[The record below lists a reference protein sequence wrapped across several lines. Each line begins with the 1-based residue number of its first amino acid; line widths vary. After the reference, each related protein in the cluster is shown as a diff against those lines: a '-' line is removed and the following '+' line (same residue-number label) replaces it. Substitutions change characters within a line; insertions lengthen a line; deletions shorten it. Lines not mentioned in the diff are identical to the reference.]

1 MATLNQIENFI
12 SSTPIA
18 IAGVS
23 RNPNKFGYTSFKELK
38 EKGMD
43 AIPINPFAEEIQ
55 GVKVFPDVYSLPGNV
70 KSLLILT
77 KKEKT
82 AEIVKQA
89 KEKGIRQIWIQQMS
103 ETPEAIAE
111 LAGSNIDY
119 VTGECIFMHYKTS
132 GIHKFHGNIKR
143 LFGRFPK

>member
-1 MATLNQIENFI
+1 MATLNQIEKFI
-12 SSTPIA
+12 ASTPIA

-23 RNPNKFGYTSFKELK
+23 RNPKKFGYTSFKELK
-38 EKGMD
+38 EKGMN
-43 AIPINPFAEEIQ
+43 AIPINPFTNEIQ
-55 GVKVFPDVYSLPGNV
+55 GVKVFPDVLSLPEEV

-82 AEIVKQA
+82 ADVVKQA
-89 KEKGIRQIWIQQMS
+89 KEKGIKQIWIQQKS

-111 LAGSNIDY
+111 LTGSGIDY

-143 LFGRFPK
+143 FFGKFPK